1 MEIPSLT
8 LFISFFLLIG
18 ALLVYFRLAEKWGI
32 VDRPNE
38 RSSHT
43 SLTIR
48 GGGIVFPLAAFL
60 WFFLFG
66 FGLPWLITGVALL
79 AVVSFSDDLKPLSSL
94 LRILIHLAAVTLL
107 FVQTG
112 VFGLPWP
119 YIFAAYILTI
129 GWINAFNF
137 MDGINGIT
145 PFYSIVALITFLYIN
160 RSEHFAPDELIILLI
175 IATLIFTWFN
185 ARKQARCFA
194 GDVGSVS
201 MAFLLA
207 FLMASLMLKTN
218 MVVWVLFFAVYGIDS
233 VFTILFRI
241 ERQENIFKPHRTHL
255 YQYLANEM
263 GWPQLSVAGLNAGVQ
278 LFINVI
284 TLVMLEKGMM
294 NRMVFVILLAILAVF
309 YLAAR
314 IWVLKIIAR
323 KEKAV

>member
-1 MEIPSLT
+1 
-8 LFISFFLLIG
+8 
-18 ALLVYFRLAEKWGI
+18 
-32 VDRPNE
+32 
-38 RSSHT
+38 
-43 SLTIR
+43 
-48 GGGIVFPLAAFL
+48 
-60 WFFLFG
+60 
-66 FGLPWLITGVALL
+66 
-79 AVVSFSDDLKPLSSL
+79 VVSFSDDLKPLSSL

-107 FVQTG
+107 FLQTG

-119 YIFAAYILTI
+119 YILAAYILTI

-145 PFYSIVALITFLYIN
+145 PFYSIVALLTFLYIN
-160 RSEHFAPDELIILLI
+160 QSEQFAPDELIILLI

-194 GDVGSVS
+194 GDVGSIS

-207 FLMASLMLKTN
+207 FLMASLMLKTI
-218 MVVWVLFFAVYGIDS
+218 MEVWMLFFAVYGIDT

-241 ERQENIFKPHRTHL
+241 VRKENILKPHRTHL

-263 GWPQLSVAGLNAGVQ
+263 GWPQLWVAGLYAGVQ
-278 LFINVI
+278 LVINVV

-294 NRMVFVILLAILAVF
+294 NRLVFVVLLAVLAVF